1 MKKIITKNSTLKIF
15 FKSVFM
21 LTVCFV
27 TTGSTA
33 QSWQWLKSGG
43 NNSSGSG
50 PDYSQ
55 RIQYMD
61 SDPQGNVYF
70 ATNQFG
76 SGNGYQ
82 LPLPFTIS
90 NYQVPHYSGY
100 DAIVSSLDCTGA
112 LRWTVAIGGLYD
124 IETPPNGYTSRQ
136 SAIIK
141 DLKTDAQGNLYLI
154 GIMSRGFNATEPFH
168 FSPTFTVP
176 NAPALV
182 NEHKEQFFIAK
193 YNTNGVVQWVRFPEG
208 PNVATNNNDGRAVSI
223 KMDVDPNGT
232 LHVYSFFNAGVFCN
246 GALTIANNAT
256 KLILKYDT
264 NGNYIGTAAIQYSA
278 DDYFPFHFL
287 HDPNLDRYYFAKNQ
301 YQPEVPTIIGG
312 EVQNKTIIV
321 AAFDTNG
328 TFLWKKTDD
337 NTNLSSVFN
346 ADFYSLSLDN
356 ESNLFLNCSLGSS
369 FDSNFE
375 IIGVNS
381 WDGQPLTYP
390 VNSEENLSS
399 FVNVIKMNSNGDTLW
414 IKSLPDGSGL
424 KKGTISD
431 KSSING
437 NQLAIALGMREF
449 EWEGVPEVIIPGL
462 NGLSPAM
469 LRLNKDTGV
478 GIDINYLNVGVPT
491 FVPASNIAAAPNGGY
506 YLAGGFGSTISI
518 NPDGSSPVYSTGGY
532 DDFFIAKFG
541 TSNCTLATKEVK
553 DITPQLYPN
562 PVASLLYLNNKELVT
577 YSIYDALGKI
587 IQMGTIDS
595 NGSIDLN
602 YLNKGF
608 YLIQIK
614 TESGMVTT
622 EKILKK

>member
-15 FKSVFM
+15 FKSVYII
-21 LTVCFV
+21 TVCFV
-27 TTGSTA
+27 TTGSPA

-43 NNSSGSG
+43 NNSSGS
-50 PDYSQ
+50 DSSES
-55 RIQYMD
+55 IKYMD

-70 ATNQFG
+70 AFKQVSN
-76 SGNGYQ
+76 Q
-82 LPLPFTIS
+82 LPFSPFTIS
-90 NYQVPHYSGY
+90 NYQVPHYSGS
-100 DAIVSSLDCTGA
+100 DGILASFACDGS
-112 LRWTVAIGGLYD
+112 LRWTVAIGGEY
-124 IETPPNGYTSRQ
+124 IPTNISYTGGVGYVSIQ
-136 SAIIK
+136 GAGIN
-141 DLKTDAQGNLYLI
+141 DLKTDAQGNVYVTGNL
-154 GIMSRGFNATEPFH
+154 GRGFMPFQPLHMDPNFTLPAT
-168 FSPTFTVP
+168 SASDNT
-176 NAPALV
+176 N
-182 NEHKEQFFIAK
+182 KEQFFIAK

-246 GALTIANNAT
+246 GALSIANNAT
-256 KLILKYDT
+256 KRILKYDT
-264 NGNYIGTAAIQYSA
+264 NGNYIGTAAVQYSA

-337 NTNLSSVFN
+337 NTNLNFNSSPY
-346 ADFYSLSLDN
+346 FYGLSLDN
-356 ESNLFLNCSLGSS
+356 ESNLYLNCRIASSL
-369 FDSNFE
+369 DSNFE
-375 IIGVNS
+375 IIGINS

-390 VNSEENLSS
+390 ANSEENFTG

-414 IKSLPDGSGL
+414 IKSLPDGSGSKL
-424 KKGTISD
+424 YTISD

-577 YSIYDALGKI
+577 YSIYDALGKM

-595 NGSIDLN
+595 NGRIDLN

-622 EKILKK
+622 EKILKE